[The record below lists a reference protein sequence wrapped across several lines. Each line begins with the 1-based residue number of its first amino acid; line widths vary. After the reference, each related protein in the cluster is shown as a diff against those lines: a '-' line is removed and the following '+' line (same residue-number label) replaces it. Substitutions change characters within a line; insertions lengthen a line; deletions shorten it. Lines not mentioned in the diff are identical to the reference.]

1 MKDKRTSMLSGNNKF
16 FKNKIIK
23 VTEEQAK
30 IFIFGF
36 KEKKFIIV
44 KRRKNKSDL
53 LILFSHLG

>member
-1 MKDKRTSMLSGNNKF
+1 MKDKGTSMLSGNNIF
-16 FKNKIIK
+16 FMNKIIK
-23 VTEEQAK
+23 VAEEQAK
-30 IFIFGF
+30 MLIFGF